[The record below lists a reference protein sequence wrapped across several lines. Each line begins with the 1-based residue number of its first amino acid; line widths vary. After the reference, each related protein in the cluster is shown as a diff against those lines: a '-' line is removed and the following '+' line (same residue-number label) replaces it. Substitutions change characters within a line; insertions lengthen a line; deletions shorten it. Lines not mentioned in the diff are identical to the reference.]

1 VGEGAAAQ
9 EEEGAED
16 QERCQIEPLALVEAR
31 RDEAPELVEDERGRE
46 EQGRQRRHLEIEEEG
61 VGETGEDQLLVRTDL
76 LDGELQE
83 GEDRPHPVPARGE
96 RHGQADDRPEEAL
109 PQLLEVLQ
117 ERHAGQLLLGGRAP
131 LDRDRGH
138 GRGESLGSGR
148 RIVRDRG
155 LRVRRVR
162 GVLGAVGSLCLGDEG
177 LGGERRRHHRRRR
190 SRGAVGE
197 PRSTQGVQLLIGPV
211 GPDRRLGL
219 LVQGQLDV
227 DRPLEVV
234 GGLAELR
241 HAAAEG
247 ASDLGQ
253 PLGAEDQQRQHQ
265 DEDQLGNAQ
274 TKHAGHLRRRSS
286 SQPEA
291 LSREGPS
298 PPGPLSHPH
307 SRPPGRGGTWP
318 EGCYNLPMRRSWRIT
333 AITLFTLSLVLG
345 GLFGD
350 RLLAIGNDTRDS
362 LRLYTELV
370 NVAHERYGAE
380 VSYRDLVYSSVNG
393 MLRSLDPHTSFL
405 SPEAY
410 EGMREK
416 QQTSFYGLGILVGV
430 RNGQLTVISPLEG
443 SPASRMGIQAGDVI
457 STIEG
462 EPTDAMTI
470 DEAIQKLKGPKGTQV
485 KITIVRRGLPEAIAM
500 SVTRAEIPQTTV
512 RQAYMVTP
520 TTGYILL
527 TEFSRGTGREMADAI
542 AKLKAQGM
550 KQLLVDLRNNGGGLL
565 DQAIEVAD
573 QFLPE
578 DSTIVET
585 RGRTRD
591 SFQSYQASG
600 KYPALGVPV
609 VVRVNEGTASAA
621 EILSGAIQ
629 DHDRGLVVGAP
640 SWGKGLVQTVYN
652 LSYGAGLALTT
663 AKYYTPSGRLIQRDY
678 SSYFDYYTHADAG
691 SPEVTGKAVD
701 PSQIFETDLG
711 RKVYGGGGITPDV
724 LVQEDELLP
733 FEQF

>member
-1 VGEGAAAQ
+1 
-9 EEEGAED
+9 
-16 QERCQIEPLALVEAR
+16 
-31 RDEAPELVEDERGRE
+31 
-46 EQGRQRRHLEIEEEG
+46 
-61 VGETGEDQLLVRTDL
+61 
-76 LDGELQE
+76 
-83 GEDRPHPVPARGE
+83 
-96 RHGQADDRPEEAL
+96 
-109 PQLLEVLQ
+109 
-117 ERHAGQLLLGGRAP
+117 
-131 LDRDRGH
+131 
-138 GRGESLGSGR
+138 
-148 RIVRDRG
+148 
-155 LRVRRVR
+155 
-162 GVLGAVGSLCLGDEG
+162 
-177 LGGERRRHHRRRR
+177 
-190 SRGAVGE
+190 
-197 PRSTQGVQLLIGPV
+197 
-211 GPDRRLGL
+211 
-219 LVQGQLDV
+219 
-227 DRPLEVV
+227 
-234 GGLAELR
+234 
-241 HAAAEG
+241 
-247 ASDLGQ
+247 
-253 PLGAEDQQRQHQ
+253 
-265 DEDQLGNAQ
+265 
-274 TKHAGHLRRRSS
+274 
-286 SQPEA
+286 
-291 LSREGPS
+291 
-298 PPGPLSHPH
+298 
-307 SRPPGRGGTWP
+307 
-318 EGCYNLPMRRSWRIT
+318 MRRSWRIT

-430 RNGQLTVISPLEG
+430 RNGQLTVISPLDG

-462 EPTDAMTI
+462 EATDAMTI

-512 RQAYMVTP
+512 RQAYMVSP

-585 RGRTRD
+585 RGRTCD

-600 KYPALGVPV
+600 KYPELGVPV
-609 VVRVNEGTASAA
+609 VVLVNEGTASAA

-678 SSYFDYYTHADAG
+678 TSYFDYYTHADAG

-733 FEQF
+733 FEQFLLARNAYLNFAIDYTSRHKSQIKGTSWKPGPELIQEFRDWVVKEKIASAQEIDEALAKNDVRDYSQLQVRAEVMNALFGQEARHRVLTEGDKQLQQALNLFDKAATMLAQRQELGAPNPRIQRTDESPKGRL